1 MDTTVRDLINEAV
14 GHTRLQPI
22 IGPAAP
28 YRPEDAAPAAEPPV
42 AVPRPAP
49 PRETGLPLPDRPRH
63 VYHRQVR
70 FGDIDPHGHVNN
82 VRFLEYLEDARIALL
97 LEFLG
102 TDADD
107 GSMDLLPGIAVAR
120 HEVNYRRPLRFRAGS
135 VRVESW
141 TTKVGLARCE
151 LAAVIRDDND
161 VFAEARSVLVA
172 YDPLTRRPRRFTPD
186 ERAFLRRYQA

>member
-28 YRPEDAAPAAEPPV
+28 YGPGHAAPAPEPGVP
-42 AVPRPAP
+42 VPRPAP
-49 PRETGLPLPDRPRH
+49 PREPLPPLPRPRH
-63 VYHRQVR
+63 VYHRPVR
-70 FGDIDPHGHVNN
+70 FGDLDLHGHVNN

-120 HEVNYRRPLRFRAGS
+120 HEVNYRRPLRFRPGS

-141 TTKVGLARCE
+141 TTKVGLVRCE
-151 LAAVIRDDND
+151 LAAEIRDDND

-172 YDPLTRRPRRFTPD
+172 YDPLTRRPRRFTAD